1 MLPKSI
7 KDNCLRI
14 KKKHGIR
21 IAQLNIRT
29 LLSNIDNLQLMVND
43 FKFDLIALN
52 ETRLSSEIK
61 DVQIGIH
68 DYCIYRKDRN
78 KNGGGVAIYVN
89 ENKLSH
95 KLRSDLLVNDI
106 ELVAVEVKQPMSSPM
121 IVLAWY
127 RPPGTSI
134 ELFKAIG
141 NILLKIDEER
151 KDIIFLGDFNC
162 NILAD
167 PLSCYTKRLLEICQN
182 YSLSQMIKEP
192 TRVTPLSSTLIDLIY
207 TSNCVKVVESGVI
220 HLGIS
225 DHSLVYIVWGRVRKS
240 FPNHVYRTYRTYK
253 NFNVND
259 FCDDLGNIDWQSVF
273 TCTDADSSLHE
284 FQTKFSTV
292 CNLHAPV
299 RESRVKKDRKPWIN
313 AEIINL
319 IHERDKLKETATR
332 NNTRE
337 NWKAFRKSKNHV
349 IYRIRTNK
357 RKTFQKNIK
366 DSQGN
371 VKRTWKNLNMLI
383 PRKNKNVKIQ
393 YLKIDGEEIH
403 DTKTISQKLNEFF
416 VKIGPSLA
424 SVIQCTR
431 HINAI
436 NNVMLFSPHTLT
448 NIFQI
453 IPVTIDEVKK
463 QLLKLSNDKAMGCDM
478 IPIKLIKLAISSINE
493 PLTHVI
499 NTSITTGCVPIEWK
513 RQE

>member
-1 MLPKSI
+1 MTEFSFIRSDDNNEEDTNDDDISDFDGNIETGFDDNEANFSEEIELDFDDGGDFDEIDASESDFADKNEIDINIGNVYDSDLDTCTCSPGTEKTKLLPKNI

-134 ELFKAIG
+134 ELFKAIE

-192 TRVTPLSSTLIDLIY
+192 TWVTPLSSTLIDLIY
-207 TSNCVKVVESGVI
+207 TSNCEKVVESGVI

-284 FQTKFSTV
+284 FQTKFSTL
-292 CNLHAPV
+292 CNLQHY
-299 RESRVKKDRKPWIN
+299 
-313 AEIINL
+313 
-319 IHERDKLKETATR
+319 
-332 NNTRE
+332 
-337 NWKAFRKSKNHV
+337 V
-349 IYRIRTNK
+349 IY
-357 RKTFQKNIK
+357 
-366 DSQGN
+366 
-371 VKRTWKNLNMLI
+371 ML
-383 PRKNKNVKIQ
+383 RSEKV
-393 YLKIDGEEIH
+393 
-403 DTKTISQKLNEFF
+403 
-416 VKIGPSLA
+416 V
-424 SVIQCTR
+424 
-431 HINAI
+431 
-436 NNVMLFSPHTLT
+436 
-448 NIFQI
+448 
-453 IPVTIDEVKK
+453 
-463 QLLKLSNDKAMGCDM
+463 
-478 IPIKLIKLAISSINE
+478 
-493 PLTHVI
+493 
-499 NTSITTGCVPIEWK
+499 
-513 RQE
+513 